1 MSAEQLHPD
10 AARAGPEPS
19 AHPLVPD
26 RLLMGLVE
34 AVNTLDMELGVT
46 LHASGVIVSGT
57 LISGSKFMGRVA
69 QALKEA
75 AASQNA
81 PSAEGLAEGF
91 SAVAASYRQW
101 AQRERG
107 ATCDDDHQAL
117 RPLTQYIHLQDAAVH
132 APGQPPLPGML
143 WRGRLAHVSGWS
155 FGSFP

>member
-10 AARAGPEPS
+10 VAGAGPEPS
-19 AHPLVPD
+19 THPLVPD

-46 LHASGVIVSGT
+46 LHVSGVIVSGT
-57 LISGSKFMGRVA
+57 LISGSKFMGQVA

-91 SAVAASYRQW
+91 AAVAGSYRQW
-101 AQRERG
+101 AQHEREKTR
-107 ATCDDDHQAL
+107 DDDEAL
-117 RPLTQYIHLQDAAVH
+117 RPLTQYIHLQDAEVR
-132 APGQPPLPGML
+132 APGEPPFPGML

-155 FGSFP
+155 FGILP